1 MAFPSVYEMFAP
13 LTTVRKQHF
22 WEYFSGA
29 TLNSRWT
36 LNGTNDAGMKNTAGG
51 GYYIEPP
58 SGANTIMYFNNIRP
72 FAHNGS
78 VCIAVVGGNLVG
90 SRVDVQVGLASAS
103 EFSGVEDKAVYA
115 HDSGVGLIMNTADGT
130 TESEVSSTS
139 GGSLTDDSWNTIK
152 IETKSSSVEYI
163 WNGVADGT
171 LTTNLPDTSLQPAME
186 VRSVASAGADYG
198 KIKYMEC
205 YNT

>member
-1 MAFPSVYEMFAP
+1 MAFPSVYEMTNP
-13 LTTVRKQHF
+13 LTTLRKQHF

-36 LNGTNDAGMKNTAGG
+36 LNGTNDAGMKDAVDG

-58 SGANTIMYFNNIRP
+58 SGANTIMYFNNKRQ

-90 SRVDVQVGLASAS
+90 SRVDVQVGLASHS

-115 HDSGVGLIMNTADGT
+115 HDSAVGLKMNTADGT
-130 TESEVSSTS
+130 TETTTSSTQ
-139 GGSLTDDSWNTIK
+139 GGSLVDDSWNTIK
-152 IETKSSSVEYI
+152 IETKSSSVEYT
-163 WNGVADGT
+163 WNGVVDGT
-171 LTTNLPDTSLQPAME
+171 LTTNLPDTSLQSAME
-186 VRSVASAGADYG
+186 VRSVSSSGADYG
-198 KIKYMEC
+198 KIRYMEC